1 YLGFEKYN
9 RVLVTRYPI
18 PLLMAGHT
26 SCRAETDVCLI
37 NPYGLLNSFSNI
49 FLVVQ
54 ADKPKRRGGRLIDAQ
69 LMARAIAACQINY
82 NTRRSQGLPE
92 MDVMV
97 IPGVTMVGTS
107 PTFFKI
113 PVTKEL
119 CDAVARGNYPFHKTV
134 VKRCSLSHAHA
145 AFGLSNPEFR
155 KFAIPYYLRLR
166 DFVDEFADVV
176 LSP

>member
-1 YLGFEKYN
+1 
-9 RVLVTRYPI
+9 
-18 PLLMAGHT
+18 MAGNV
-26 SCRAETDVCLI
+26 SCRAETDVCLM
-37 NPYGLLNSFSNI
+37 NPYGLLNTFGNI

-54 ADKPKRRGGRLIDAQ
+54 GDKNGDRYVDAQ

-82 NTRRSQGLPE
+82 NTRRGQGLPE

-97 IPGVTMVGTS
+97 IPGVAMVGTR

-134 VKRCSLSHAHA
+134 VKRCSLHHAHA

-155 KFAIPYYLRLR
+155 RFAIPYYLRLR
-166 DFVDEFADVV
+166 DFVDEFADAV